1 MPIAGV
7 RGSPR
12 LAAKSRAVLSSVAAG
27 ADNSVATP
35 ASSTGP
41 LSEQRSKGVAR
52 NTVAWEAKRKAQ
64 AAKEAESRKKARM
77 APKAVAGSLAAT
89 RREEPYIMPPK
100 KEPPK
105 LVKGAAAASA
115 SLAIE
120 LSEATEENARL
131 VAETEQLQA
140 KLDESEP
147 AREAAEAAAAK
158 AEAAHAA
165 AQERLANL
173 EATHLKEKAEAEARE
188 AAAKAECAALSEQLE
203 ALKQRAVAQEELR
216 RQMAETI
223 HEVTGCPCHH
233 HHHCLLHHLS
243 HLLPLQLK
251 GNIRVFCRVRPPAT
265 EEDEAVSCIEG
276 AAEDTALEVAGPKG
290 GSTRFQF
297 DHVFSGAASQGD
309 VYDEVTHL
317 VQSAMDGHNVCVF
330 AYGQTGSGK
339 TYTMDGPRGNEAPE
353 LRGVV
358 PRAAAQVFASAKE
371 LGTLGWTFSF
381 KASCVE
387 VYNEELRDLLGGKG
401 ETKLKIQDSG
411 GTVSIPG
418 LKQVDVTDSASL
430 QKMLDFAAKNRATTA
445 TQSND
450 TSSRSHL
457 VFRLYLSG
465 ENPKTGKTTESE
477 LNLIDL
483 AGCERVKQSG
493 VKGIAFEEAKAINKS
508 LSALGDVICAL
519 ASRAKHKP
527 FRNSKLTHLL
537 ANSLSGSSKTLMFVN
552 VAPGSKHYSETVSA
566 LRFAAK
572 VNDCVPGK

>member
-1 MPIAGV
+1 MPIT

-147 AREAAEAAAAK
+147 AREAA
-158 AEAAHAA
+158 
-165 AQERLANL
+165 
-173 EATHLKEKAEAEARE
+173 
-188 AAAKAECAALSEQLE
+188 AKAECAALSEQLE

-223 HEVTGCPCHH
+223 HE
-233 HHHCLLHHLS
+233 
-243 HLLPLQLK
+243 LK

-465 ENPKTGKTTESE
+465 DNPKTGKTTESE

>member
-35 ASSTGP
+35 ASSIGP

-223 HEVTGCPCHH
+223 HE
-233 HHHCLLHHLS
+233 
-243 HLLPLQLK
+243 LK

>member
-223 HEVTGCPCHH
+223 HEVCARAQFWRNFGAI
-233 HHHCLLHHLS
+233 LAQFS
-243 HLLPLQLK
+243 H
-251 GNIRVFCRVRPPAT
+251 GHPPRY
-265 EEDEAVSCIEG
+265 S
-276 AAEDTALEVAGPKG
+276 
-290 GSTRFQF
+290 S
-297 DHVFSGAASQGD
+297 
-309 VYDEVTHL
+309 
-317 VQSAMDGHNVCVF
+317 
-330 AYGQTGSGK
+330 
-339 TYTMDGPRGNEAPE
+339 RG
-353 LRGVV
+353 
-358 PRAAAQVFASAKE
+358 
-371 LGTLGWTFSF
+371 T
-381 KASCVE
+381 
-387 VYNEELRDLLGGKG
+387 
-401 ETKLKIQDSG
+401 
-411 GTVSIPG
+411 
-418 LKQVDVTDSASL
+418 SASS
-430 QKMLDFAAKNRATTA
+430 AA
-445 TQSND
+445 
-450 TSSRSHL
+450 
-457 VFRLYLSG
+457 
-465 ENPKTGKTTESE
+465 
-477 LNLIDL
+477 
-483 AGCERVKQSG
+483 
-493 VKGIAFEEAKAINKS
+493 
-508 LSALGDVICAL
+508 CA
-519 ASRAKHKP
+519 R
-527 FRNSKLTHLL
+527 RRRRRT
-537 ANSLSGSSKTLMFVN
+537 
-552 VAPGSKHYSETVSA
+552 
-566 LRFAAK
+566 RR
-572 VNDCVPGK
+572 

>member
-1 MPIAGV
+1 M
-7 RGSPR
+7 
-12 LAAKSRAVLSSVAAG
+12 
-27 ADNSVATP
+27 
-35 ASSTGP
+35 
-41 LSEQRSKGVAR
+41 
-52 NTVAWEAKRKAQ
+52 
-64 AAKEAESRKKARM
+64 
-77 APKAVAGSLAAT
+77 
-89 RREEPYIMPPK
+89 
-100 KEPPK
+100 
-105 LVKGAAAASA
+105 
-115 SLAIE
+115 
-120 LSEATEENARL
+120 
-131 VAETEQLQA
+131 
-140 KLDESEP
+140 
-147 AREAAEAAAAK
+147 
-158 AEAAHAA
+158 
-165 AQERLANL
+165 
-173 EATHLKEKAEAEARE
+173 
-188 AAAKAECAALSEQLE
+188 
-203 ALKQRAVAQEELR
+203 
-216 RQMAETI
+216 
-223 HEVTGCPCHH
+223 
-233 HHHCLLHHLS
+233 
-243 HLLPLQLK
+243 
-251 GNIRVFCRVRPPAT
+251 FCRVRPPAT

-465 ENPKTGKTTESE
+465 DNPKTGKTTESE